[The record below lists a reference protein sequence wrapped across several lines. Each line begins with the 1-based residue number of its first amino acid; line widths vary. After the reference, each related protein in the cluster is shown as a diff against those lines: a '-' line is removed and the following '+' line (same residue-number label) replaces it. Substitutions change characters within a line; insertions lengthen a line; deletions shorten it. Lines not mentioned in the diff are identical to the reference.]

1 MNSVSNLEQTFISTG
16 FSNWKDATSKFNKH
30 ESSQCHKEAVLKTIT
45 LPATTGNVGEILSSQ
60 LAKQRLERRKCF
72 LKLLSNARFLARQGL
87 AFRGDGNESNSNFMA
102 LLDLRSED
110 DTKLVAWAKQRTDKY
125 TSPEMQNDMVKVM
138 ALRILRKISTII
150 QATPFY
156 TIMVDET
163 ADVSNKEQV
172 VVCIRWVDDNFEV
185 HEDFIRLY
193 QVDSTGAEKIYHV
206 ITDVFLRL
214 NLTISKV
221 RGQCYDGASAMS
233 GAKSGVVARMQA
245 AEPRAVFTHCYGH
258 ALNLACADTIKQCKL
273 MRDALDTTYEI
284 TKLIKK
290 SPRRD
295 AIFNRLK
302 EEMGSDSP
310 GIRVLCPTRWTV
322 RAEAFKSILDNF
334 SVILELWDESLQVV
348 KDTEMKARIQGVS
361 AQMKKFEFFFG
372 VSLGLL
378 ILRHTD
384 NLSRTVQ
391 KEDMSAAEGQEVVSL
406 TLTTLKSIRNDAS
419 FDLFWQRV
427 CASAEEVDVD
437 KPILPRRRKLPRRL
451 DDGAAP
457 TVHATVEEHYR
468 VIYFEAVDLIT
479 SCVSNRFDQPSYKT
493 YAKVQNILLKAA
505 TSQPYEEELRFIV
518 SFYGSDINS
527 FLLSTHLDIFSQNFE
542 QATKVTFPDVV
553 DFFRNCSAA
562 QVSLMSEVSKLVRL
576 LLVMPAT
583 NAQSE
588 RSFSAVRRLKTY
600 LRSSMTQQ
608 RLNHLMLLHIRK
620 CHTNNLDLI
629 DVAND
634 FIDGNEHRKNF
645 FGSEFKQ
652 TDRD

>member
-1 MNSVSNLEQTFISTG
+1 
-16 FSNWKDATSKFNKH
+16 
-30 ESSQCHKEAVLKTIT
+30 
-45 LPATTGNVGEILSSQ
+45 
-60 LAKQRLERRKCF
+60 
-72 LKLLSNARFLARQGL
+72 
-87 AFRGDGNESNSNFMA
+87 
-102 LLDLRSED
+102 
-110 DTKLVAWAKQRTDKY
+110 
-125 TSPEMQNDMVKVM
+125 MQNDMVKVM

-185 HEDFIRLY
+185 HEDFIGLY

-284 TKLIKK
+284 TKHIKK

-310 GIRVLCPTRWTV
+310 GIRMLCPTRWTV

-406 TLTTLKSIRNDAS
+406 TLTTLKSLRNDAS
-419 FDLFWQRV
+419 FDLFWQRF

-451 DDGAAP
+451 VDGTAP
-457 TVHATVEEHYR
+457 TVHATVEEHYH

-479 SCVSNRFDQPSYKT
+479 SCVSNRFNQPGYKT

-562 QVSLMSEVSKLVRL
+562 QVSLMSEVSNLV
-576 LLVMPAT
+576 
-583 NAQSE
+583 
-588 RSFSAVRRLKTY
+588 
-600 LRSSMTQQ
+600 
-608 RLNHLMLLHIRK
+608 
-620 CHTNNLDLI
+620 
-629 DVAND
+629 
-634 FIDGNEHRKNF
+634 
-645 FGSEFKQ
+645 
-652 TDRD
+652 